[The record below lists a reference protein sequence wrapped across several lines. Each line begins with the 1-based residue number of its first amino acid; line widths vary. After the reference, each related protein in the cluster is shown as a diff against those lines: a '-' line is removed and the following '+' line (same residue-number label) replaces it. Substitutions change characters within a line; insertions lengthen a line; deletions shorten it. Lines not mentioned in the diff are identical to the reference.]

1 MRLLKKC
8 AAVAMAL
15 VMCINFTAC
24 GKSDDLDKTAK
35 GLKLEQ
41 EITVD
46 VWYCDENYRPYLEM
60 AAERFHKANSL
71 VTINPVLVSAED
83 YLTNIYDESIR
94 NNGGPDVFIMSA
106 DELERVQLMGL
117 AAENNTYSKYY
128 TSDNYCDAAIKS
140 ARYKD
145 KLYGYPLCFNVAYMV
160 YNSKHVE
167 AVNTFTELTEYNNNF
182 QVTDENQ
189 EIKEIVSWDVSDMF
203 LNFGFSAGSINIGGE
218 NGDDSSSIQV
228 NAEALKSAMQEYS
241 NLKDT
246 YGIDKSTATK
256 NSCVSSFTDGSL
268 AYTILDMNSFKDIN
282 ESEVEFHITKVPDYN
297 SSTAINTLG
306 DTNIAVVNQYSDGL
320 EAAKAVANALSYDY
334 ASLMVESTGRL
345 SARNIEYTGDKAE
358 EYKTLYDIYKNST
371 MKAKFIG
378 STTIYTRYE
387 IMISQIWKGGDIDA
401 TVNEFVDEL
410 TPKEQQ

>member
-8 AAVAMAL
+8 AAVAMAFI
-15 VMCINFTAC
+15 MCVNFAAC
-24 GKSDDLDKTAK
+24 SKSDDLDKTAK
-35 GLKLEQ
+35 GLKLEKAK
-41 EITVD
+41 TVD
-46 VWYCDENYRPYLEM
+46 VWYCDENYRPYLELV
-60 AAERFHKANSL
+60 AERFHKANSL
-71 VTINPVLVSAED
+71 VIINPVLVSPED

-117 AAENNTYSKYY
+117 AAENNTYGKYY
-128 TSDNYCDAAIKS
+128 TSDNYCDVAIKS
-140 ARYKD
+140 ATYKN

-160 YNSKHVE
+160 YNAKHVGE
-167 AVNTFTELTEYNNNF
+167 VNTFTELTEYNNNF

-218 NGDDSSSIQV
+218 NGDDSSSIYV
-228 NAEALKSAMQEYS
+228 NAEVLKSAMQEYS
-241 NLKDT
+241 GLKDT
-246 YGIDKSTATK
+246 YGIDRSTATK
-256 NSCVSSFTDGSL
+256 SSCVSSFTDGSL
-268 AYTILDMNSFKDIN
+268 AYTILDMNSFKAIN
-282 ESEVEFHITKVPDYN
+282 ESEVEFQIAKVPDYN
-297 SSTAINTLG
+297 GNMAINTLG
-306 DTNIAVVNQYSDGL
+306 DTNIAVVNQYSDDL
-320 EAAKAVANALSYDY
+320 EVAKAVANAMSYDY

-345 SARNIEYTGDKAE
+345 SARNIEYTGDKTE
-358 EYKTLYDIYKNST
+358 KYKTLYEIYKNST

-410 TPKEQQ
+410 TPKEQ

>member
-1 MRLLKKC
+1 MRLLKKY
-8 AAVAMAL
+8 AAVAMAFI
-15 VMCINFTAC
+15 MCINFAAC
-24 GKSDDLDKTAK
+24 KKSDDLDKTAK
-35 GLKLEQ
+35 DLKLEQ
-41 EITVD
+41 QKTVD
-46 VWYCDENYRPYLEM
+46 VWYCDENYRSYIEL

-71 VTINPVLVSAED
+71 VTINPVLVNAED

-117 AAENNTYSKYY
+117 AAENNTYSRYY
-128 TSDNYCDAAIKS
+128 TSDNYCDVAIKS

-167 AVNTFTELTEYNNNF
+167 AVSTFTELTEYNNNF

-228 NAEALKSAMQEYS
+228 NSDALKSAMQEYS
-241 NLKDT
+241 GLKDT
-246 YGIDKSTATK
+246 YGIDRSTTTKS
-256 NSCVSSFTDGSL
+256 SCVSSFIDGSL

-282 ESEVEFHITKVPDYN
+282 GSEVEFNITKVPDYN

-306 DTNIAVVNQYSDGL
+306 DTTIAVVNSYSDDV
-320 EAAKAVANALSYDY
+320 EVAKAVANALSYDY
-334 ASLMVESTGRL
+334 ASFMVESTGRL
-345 SARNIEYTGDKAE
+345 SAKNIEYTGDKAE
-358 EYKTLYDIYKNST
+358 KYKTLYDIYRNST

-401 TVNEFVDEL
+401 TVNEFALEL
-410 TPKEQQ
+410 TPKE

>member
-8 AAVAMAL
+8 TAVAMVF
-15 VMCINFTAC
+15 VMCINFAAC
-24 GKSDDLDKTAK
+24 SKSDDLDKTAK
-35 GLKLEQ
+35 GLKPEQ
-41 EITVD
+41 EKTVD
-46 VWYCDENYRPYLEM
+46 VWYCDESYAPYLEL
-60 AAERFHKANSL
+60 AAERFHNANNL

-83 YLTNIYDESIR
+83 YITNIYDESIR
-94 NNGGPDVFIMSA
+94 NDGGPDVFIMSA

-117 AAENNTYSKYY
+117 AAENNTYGKYY
-128 TSDNYCDAAIKS
+128 TSDNYCDVALKS
-140 ARYKD
+140 SKYRE
-145 KLYGYPLCFNVAYMV
+145 KLYGYPLCFNVSYMV
-160 YNSKHVE
+160 YNSKHVG
-167 AVNTFTELTEYNNNF
+167 AVSTFTELTEYNNNF

-228 NAEALKSAMQEYS
+228 NADALKNAMQEYS
-241 NLKDT
+241 NLKDI
-246 YGIDKSTATK
+246 YGIDRSTATK
-256 NSCVSSFTDGSL
+256 SSCVSSFIDGSL
-268 AYTILDMNSFKDIN
+268 AYTILDMNSFKEIN
-282 ESEVEFHITKVPDYN
+282 ESGVEFQITKVPDYN

-306 DTNIAVVNQYSDGL
+306 DTTIAIVNQYSDDL
-320 EAAKAVANALSYDY
+320 EVAKAVANALSYDY
-334 ASLMVESTGRL
+334 ASLVVGSMGRL
-345 SARNIEYTGDKAE
+345 SARNIEYTGDKKE
-358 EYKTLYDIYKNST
+358 EYKLLYDIYKNST

-410 TPKEQQ
+410 TPKN

>member
-8 AAVAMAL
+8 AAVAMAFI
-15 VMCINFTAC
+15 MCINFAAC
-24 GKSDDLDKTAK
+24 NKSEDMDKTAK
-35 GLKLEQ
+35 GLKPEQ
-41 EITVD
+41 EKTID
-46 VWYCDENYRPYLEM
+46 VWYCDENYQAYLELV
-60 AAERFHKANSL
+60 AERFHKANSL

-83 YLTNIYDESIR
+83 YLTNIYNESVR

-117 AAENNTYSKYY
+117 VAENNTYSKYY
-128 TSDNYCDAAIKS
+128 TSDNYCDVAIKS
-140 ARYKD
+140 AKYKD

-160 YNSKHVE
+160 YNAKHVG

-203 LNFGFSAGSINIGGE
+203 LNFGFSAGSINVGGE

-228 NAEALKSAMQEYS
+228 NAEALKSAMREYS
-241 NLKDT
+241 NLKDI

-256 NSCVSSFTDGSL
+256 SSCVSSFTDGSL
-268 AYTILDMNSFKDIN
+268 AYTIIDMSSFKAIN
-282 ESEVEFHITKVPDYN
+282 ESEVEFQVTKVPDYN
-297 SSTAINTLG
+297 GGTSINTLG
-306 DTNIAVVNQYSDGL
+306 DTTIAVVNQYSDDL
-320 EAAKAVANALSYDY
+320 ETAKAVANALSYDY
-334 ASLMVESTGRL
+334 APLMIESAGRL
-345 SARNIEYTGDKAE
+345 SARNLEYTGDKAE
-358 EYKTLYDIYKNST
+358 KYKTLYNIYKNST

-401 TVNEFVDEL
+401 TVDEFVDEL
-410 TPKEQQ
+410 TPKN